1 MCPDSWNFL
10 QAYKDPLLAFKEPT
24 FFWGGEDLES
34 YKENYNYK
42 AKHAVSEEA
51 PASWVITTGLSGAV
65 GRNCVLKDGQSSD
78 GQAGRRR
85 ALQTRAKVLQKKE
98 VGVQR
103 TVGMIL
109 LEVKAFLMQWLF
121 KFCDWTEAEQ
131 KMMYIHNPPILY
143 PCVRR
148 WQTTVDNQLD
158 NQDGDNPAIW

>member
-1 MCPDSWNFL
+1 M
-10 QAYKDPLLAFKEPT
+10 
-24 FFWGGEDLES
+24 
-34 YKENYNYK
+34 
-42 AKHAVSEEA
+42 
-51 PASWVITTGLSGAV
+51 ITTGLSGTA

-98 VGVQR
+98 VDVQR

-109 LEVKAFLMQWLF
+109 LEVKAFIMQWLF

-143 PCVRR
+143 PWVRR

-158 NQDGDNPAIW
+158 NQDGDNPAI